1 MVHTYEKSASLH
13 YASFLTLTE
22 VKCCRCPASCSE
34 MLFAESKNVFAAS
47 KPFFF
52 LAFFPSSPQFLRL
65 SQPSPPP
72 PRSPFSV
79 YPSFLIH
86 FLCITPLLSTP
97 IYSALPPPI
106 FHKHTLYFPL
116 LPSVTLP
123 PSLPPSLALLQCV
136 ITLSSTSLLRP
147 LFIISL
153 SFLRSRHLMLISR
166 VSFPPLSLLPI

>member
-13 YASFLTLTE
+13 NASFLTLTE

-47 KPFFF
+47 KRFFSCVF
-52 LAFFPSSPQFLRL
+52 SLFSSVPLAFSAIPS
-65 SQPSPPP
+65 P

-123 PSLPPSLALLQCV
+123 PSLLPSLALFQCV
-136 ITLSSTSLLRP
+136 ITLSSTSLLHP

-153 SFLRSRHLMLISR
+153 SFPQSRHLMLISR